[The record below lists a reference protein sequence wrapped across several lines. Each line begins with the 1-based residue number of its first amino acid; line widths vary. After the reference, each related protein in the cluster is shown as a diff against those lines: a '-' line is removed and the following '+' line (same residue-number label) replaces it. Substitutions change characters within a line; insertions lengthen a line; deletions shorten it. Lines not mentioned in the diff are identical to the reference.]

1 MEFHSRTSLARVT
14 GLSLSRGKNRDLDR
28 FNAGVLSVTVNNE
41 DRAFDPLYTS
51 SPFYGDIVPRRDVR
65 VLANGTAQYVGKILD
80 WNFDFE
86 PNGRQSASLEAAD
99 GFHISGTAGV
109 DSGHCHTTVDGCS
122 GERGV
127 VAGFRGVAGWQI
139 V

>member
-1 MEFHSRTSLARVT
+1 VSVTVELGLSKAFTLDDAVAGVIGSTEFTIGGISFTDITSRVT

-65 VLANGTAQYVGKILD
+65 VLANGTAVQYVGKILD
-80 WNFDFE
+80 
-86 PNGRQSASLEAAD
+86 LE
-99 GFHISGTAGV
+99 F
-109 DSGHCHTTVDGCS
+109 
-122 GERGV
+122 
-127 VAGFRGVAGWQI
+127 
-139 V
+139 